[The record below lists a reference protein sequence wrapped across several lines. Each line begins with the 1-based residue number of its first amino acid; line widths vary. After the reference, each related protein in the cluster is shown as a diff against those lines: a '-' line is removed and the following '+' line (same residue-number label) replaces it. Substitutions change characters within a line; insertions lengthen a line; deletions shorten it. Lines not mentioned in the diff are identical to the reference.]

1 MDKKAFKNSFWGYS
15 KTSVCEYIARINEEF
30 SRKFLS
36 TIEEHE
42 QIEKELREK
51 IAKMEKENE
60 QLRSRQNEVTAI
72 LLDAKSFAAELNDKA
87 EAENRRMTAENTKRR
102 MAELARIRSYGK
114 RIDSIRDEIGNLLQ
128 VIDAE
133 LSQNRDRISALEDEE
148 INQDENPDSK
158 SKAEIDLPFDSGM
171 NR

>member
-1 MDKKAFKNSFWGYS
+1 MDKKAFKNSFLGYS

-36 TIEEHE
+36 TIAEHE
-42 QIEKELREK
+42 QIQKELREK
-51 IAKMEKENE
+51 IAQVEKENE

-72 LLDAKSFAAELNDKA
+72 LLDTKSFAAELNDKA
-87 EAENRRMTAENTKRR
+87 KAENNRMTAENTKRR
-102 MAELARIRSYGK
+102 MAELERIRSYGK

-148 INQDENPDSK
+148 INHDETPDSK